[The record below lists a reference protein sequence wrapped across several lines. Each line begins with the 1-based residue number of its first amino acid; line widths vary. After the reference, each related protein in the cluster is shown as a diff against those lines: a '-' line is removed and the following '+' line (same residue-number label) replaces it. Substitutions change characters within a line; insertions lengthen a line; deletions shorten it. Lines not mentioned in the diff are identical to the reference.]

1 MSWHTE
7 AIRSAVRLF
16 RSDNAGETK
25 IALGL
30 AVMVVGAFAYHT
42 LLTNPRE
49 RQSKIR

>member
-16 RSDNAGETK
+16 RSDSARETK

-30 AVMVVGAFAYHT
+30 TVMVVGAFAYHT
-42 LLTNPRE
+42 FLTNPRE
-49 RQSKIR
+49 RQTTTR